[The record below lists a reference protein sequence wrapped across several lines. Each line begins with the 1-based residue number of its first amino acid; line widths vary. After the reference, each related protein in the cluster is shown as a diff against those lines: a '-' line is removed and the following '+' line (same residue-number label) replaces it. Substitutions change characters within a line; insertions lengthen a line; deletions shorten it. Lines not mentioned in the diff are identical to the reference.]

1 MSAAWENKIAA
12 FDDFVLLGGRLLL
25 AWLFVHGGVVLTAN
39 FDVAATSMAKMGVP
53 APLLI
58 VTIALQLGA
67 GVAIALG
74 WRARLA
80 ATGLGL
86 FCVATAILFHTNF
99 GSRNELLHFEKDL
112 AIAGGMFVSMVRGA
126 GSWSLD
132 ELFLARRDAGGSRTA
147 TPDAGATADFPRRR
161 NPNPSPKALDAH
173 HQFRVD
179 GTQL

>member
-1 MSAAWENKIAA
+1 MFTAWENKIAE

-25 AWLFVHGGVVLTAN
+25 AWLFVHEGVTLTAN
-39 FDVAATSMAKMGVP
+39 FDAAAASMAKMGVP

-58 VTIALQLGA
+58 VTTALQLAAGA
-67 GVAIALG
+67 AITLG

-112 AIAGGMFVSMVRGA
+112 AIAGGMFVLMVRGA

-132 ELFLARRDAGGSRTA
+132 GFFLARRDADGNWTA
-147 TPDAGATADFPRRR
+147 TPDAGATADFHLAEKLEPLAEGARR
-161 NPNPSPKALDAH
+161 SS
-173 HQFRVD
+173 
-179 GTQL
+179 